1 MIGGL
6 GEMAFSTDYGHKLMI
21 IECLGFLISSASN
34 IYAQGTDEKANF
46 SSFEIYLPLN
56 LNI

>member
-6 GEMAFSTDYGHKLMI
+6 GLMDSSI
-21 IECLGFLISSASN
+21 VFGQNLMTIECLGFLISSASN
-34 IYAQGTDEKANF
+34 IYAQGTDEKAN
-46 SSFEIYLPLN
+46 SNSFEIYIPLN